1 MLLPVLDGLHLKAR
15 HASGRLTLWSLAPS
29 DWRPSDT
36 QFAISYSPCR
46 VAAPM
51 TTITADQIIAWIE
64 HYSIRI
70 AEQKEFLTKLDSDIG
85 DADHGVN
92 MHRGFQAVLAKKA
105 ELQGKDIGALL
116 KIVAMTLI
124 STVGGAAGALYGTFF
139 LQASSVTTGKTELT
153 PNEFLLVL
161 EKGLAGIVLRGKAAI
176 GDKTMVDA
184 LHPAVKACRR
194 AIGANEPLDQAL
206 AQAVDAAAAGVQS
219 TIPLTARRGR
229 ASYLGERSANHQDPG
244 ATSTFFLLQSAAETL
259 TSEQ

>member
-1 MLLPVLDGLHLKAR
+1 MEP
-15 HASGRLTLWSLAPS
+15 
-29 DWRPSDT
+29 RPAT
-36 QFAISYSPCR
+36 
-46 VAAPM
+46 V
-51 TTITADQIIAWIE
+51 TADQIIAWIE
-64 HYSIRI
+64 RYTIRI

-85 DADHGVN
+85 DADHGTN

-153 PNEFLLVL
+153 PEEFLLLL

-184 LHPAVKACRR
+184 LHPAVRACRH
-194 AIGANEPLDQAL
+194 AIGAHEPLDQAL
-206 AQAVDAAAAGVQS
+206 AQAVAAAQAGVQS
-219 TIPLTARRGR
+219 TIPLIARRGR

-244 ATSTFFLLQSAAETL
+244 ATSTFLLFQSAAETL
-259 TSEQ
+259 TSNR